1 MGKRRSMG
9 SDPLDWVG
17 KPSEAPRT
25 QAPAGG
31 MESVGIDGG
40 GPEPGISSGG
50 DFRDGEM
57 LPSTTQGGGSME
69 RQLLLVDSVLKS
81 GAPRARLNQVLWTVL
96 IFLTVVGMGLL
107 FFQETRRQWNERL
120 SSMEGTIDRIEKEKG
135 RNEQLL
141 QQVIV
146 EKDELIREKQG
157 TISKIESIQ
166 QGLAEELHRA
176 REEAVR
182 LKDENHSILNQFLDL
197 PRKEPAPEPP
207 RGPETPPVQ
216 PVPGVPGSAAAPPG
230 AGVSAPATAPSGGLG
245 SRPEGK

>member
-1 MGKRRSMG
+1 
-9 SDPLDWVG
+9 
-17 KPSEAPRT
+17 
-25 QAPAGG
+25 
-31 MESVGIDGG
+31 
-40 GPEPGISSGG
+40 
-50 DFRDGEM
+50 M
-57 LPSTTQGGGSME
+57 LPSTSQGGGSME

-120 SSMEGTIDRIEKEKG
+120 SSMEGTIDRIEKEKS
-135 RNEQLL
+135 RNERML

-166 QGLAEELHRA
+166 QGLAEELRRA

-182 LKDENHSILNQFLDL
+182 LKDENHSILNRFLDL

-216 PVPGVPGSAAAPPG
+216 PVPGVPGAAAAPPG
-230 AGVSAPATAPSGGLG
+230 AGSSAPATAPSGGLG

>member
-1 MGKRRSMG
+1 MGKRRSIG

-40 GPEPGISSGG
+40 GPDSGIPSGG
-50 DFRDGEM
+50 DFQGGEM
-57 LPSTTQGGGSME
+57 LPSTIQGGGSME

-135 RNEQLL
+135 RNERLL

-166 QGLAEELHRA
+166 QGLAEELRRA
-176 REEAVR
+176 REEAVH
-182 LKDENHSILNQFLDL
+182 LKDENHSIINRFLDL
-197 PRKEPAPEPP
+197 PRKESAPEPP
-207 RGPETPPVQ
+207 GGPETSPMQ
-216 PVPGVPGSAAAPPG
+216 PVPGAAAAPPG
-230 AGVSAPATAPSGGLG
+230 AGGSAPAAAPSGGLG